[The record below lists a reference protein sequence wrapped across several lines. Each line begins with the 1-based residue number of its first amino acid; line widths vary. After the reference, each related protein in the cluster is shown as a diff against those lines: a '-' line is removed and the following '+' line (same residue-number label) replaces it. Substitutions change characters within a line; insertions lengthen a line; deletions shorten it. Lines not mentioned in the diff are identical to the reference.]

1 MATAN
6 QTPRVAPK
14 ANGNGATVAPKAK
27 AKRARAAKGK
37 PTSGTN
43 QNVKMATKTKPYVN
57 ELGIL
62 DKLAPQATADFKASD
77 MKPIDSATAD
87 KNIAT
92 IRMTGNKTRRLA
104 HVTAVGI
111 LLHYATNGDWSKLT
125 KLDSAIGESISRQ
138 MQRGFRQWVARFST
152 VQWRETKDSKGKLTF
167 AGYVDSVKGEGMEAK
182 RFNLTGDKSIDE
194 KDADKRLD
202 REGALNNPF
211 WSRNFGDTEPRD
223 HTFDFDKEFARF
235 AARILNEYE
244 RREKLLKEKNKR
256 AANKIKVDEKEVNAI
271 KSLAKTLHIKL
282 VEAAPAG
289 NA

>member
-14 ANGNGATVAPKAK
+14 ANGNATAAPKAK
-27 AKRARAAKGK
+27 AKRTRVAKNKSATPGID
-37 PTSGTN
+37 
-43 QNVKMATKTKPYVN
+43 QNVKTATKAKPYVN
-57 ELGIL
+57 ELGVL
-62 DKLAPQATADFKASD
+62 DKLAPQATAAFKASD

-282 VEAAPAG
+282 AEATPAG